1 MDDSKDAA
9 RAAEGDFEAFERL
22 YRKHLTRVYSL
33 CARLAGNRQRGIE
46 LTEEVFVKTWNDLPL
61 LPPHSSFD
69 VWLRRIATEVVLQRE
84 QIIGANPSI
93 AEFGAS
99 ATELDPS
106 QQTPFR
112 RFELSRAIEMLP
124 AAARGILVLHDVE
137 GYDHSE
143 IAQIFSITVGAS
155 KARLQRA
162 RVLLKESLGR

>member
-1 MDDSKDAA
+1 
-9 RAAEGDFEAFERL
+9 
-22 YRKHLTRVYSL
+22 
-33 CARLAGNRQRGIE
+33 

-84 QIIGANPSI
+84 QIIGAKPSI
-93 AEFGAS
+93 AEFGGS

-112 RFELSRAIEMLP
+112 RLELSRAIEMLP

-143 IAQIFSITVGAS
+143 IARIFSITVGAS

-162 RVLLKESLGR
+162 RVLLKESLGRGDSTGLPGRNPRAMAPHINR